1 MKGLQVQGSRS
12 YYLAVCVLK
21 VSRGHRHH
29 KVLKLSL
36 TLMPDGRRCLNVYVP
51 VEGERPFGPF

>member
-36 TLMPDGRRCLNVYVP
+36 TLMPVP